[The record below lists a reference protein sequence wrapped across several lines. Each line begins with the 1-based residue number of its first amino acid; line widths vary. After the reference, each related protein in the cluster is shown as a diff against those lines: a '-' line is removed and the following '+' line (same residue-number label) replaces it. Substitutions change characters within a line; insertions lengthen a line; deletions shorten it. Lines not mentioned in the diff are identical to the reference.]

1 MSITMGTT
9 LASLVTNK
17 RRVSALKSL
26 GIVTVGDALTYYPFR
41 VTEPVPL
48 RAIREAAPGQQ
59 MAFAAVIRD
68 MRVVPMNA
76 RRGYRLEATVDD
88 ADFARSRHVPGST
101 ARLTFFSYRKS
112 YVDWVS
118 MRLRAGTSVVVSGM
132 PSEYMGQ
139 LQFTHPEILTVA
151 PGSAGTGAGLEG
163 YARGAASGNGAFA
176 GSADPYASAQSAYP
190 PAAAAP
196 SGAALKYDAD
206 TVQEALT
213 RVCRP
218 RPVYHASSRISSE
231 HIHETILGLL
241 WMMGARTSSTSDG
254 QLTGAGSADIVAPTT
269 DTIAVQNGEEK
280 SGTTAE
286 SGAEALSQSIPDVLP
301 ESVRKA
307 KNLMHRAEAFLAI
320 HDPASTARFKEAIET
335 LRYEE
340 AFVSQTSLLKARQ
353 HAHKSSAHPC
363 PLNEAL
369 ETARASV
376 GEAAAEPSAQPGAS
390 ERGAATNL
398 PDLPNLRDRFIA
410 SLPFTLTV
418 GQSQVVDDIASDLER
433 DWPMQRLLQ
442 GEVGSGK
449 TVVALA
455 AMLQAVGAGYQ
466 AVLVAPTQVLAEQH
480 YETISKMV
488 SGLTLAQP
496 GAKETDA
503 AADVEGAMGASG
515 ASTVSSSKVTAEIPV
530 TLLTGGMKLAARR
543 KALAAAASGEPGIIV
558 ATHAA
563 FSKTFQAP
571 HLALVVID
579 EQHRFGV
586 EQRESLNAKTDDGTT
601 PHLLV
606 MTATPIPRTAAMT
619 WFGDLDISWL
629 TELPG
634 GRKPIRTVV
643 VNEADAATMGR
654 MFAHIR
660 ARVDAGE
667 RAYIVCPRIDAD
679 DEENEGGSGVSA
691 AAGSARGRAAASGSS
706 ARTAAG
712 GRATRAAADAIG
724 IDDPYETFDENGETV
739 ARPPLHAVAEI
750 ADRLQKLPQFQG
762 IRFATLTGRDKD
774 DVKTQVMA
782 DFAGGETPI
791 LVSTT
796 VIEVGVDVKQA
807 SCIVIFDADRYG
819 LSQLHQLRGR
829 VGRGGTNSWA
839 FLISRAEPGS
849 PAEQRLEVIHHSL
862 DGAEIAQAD
871 LEFRGAGD
879 VLGDAQSGGK
889 SSLKL
894 LRVVKDA
901 DMIADARTRAGQ
913 LLAADPELAGEVQ
926 LAGAVLDFTRG
937 NETFL
942 TSS

>member
-1 MSITMGTT
+1 MSITMDTT

-88 ADFARSRHVPGST
+88 ADFARSRRVPGST

-176 GSADPYASAQSAYP
+176 GSTDPYASVQSAYP
-190 PAAAAP
+190 PAAAAS

-241 WMMGARTSSTSDG
+241 WMMGARTSSTPDG
-254 QLTGAGSADIVAPTT
+254 QLAGAGSAGIVAPTT
-269 DTIAVQNGEEK
+269 DTIAVQNGEEN

-320 HDPASTARFKEAIET
+320 HDPASTTRFKEAIET

-340 AFVSQTSLLKARQ
+340 AFVSQTSLLKARS
-353 HAHKSSAHPC
+353 HAHKSAAHSC
-363 PLNEAL
+363 PLV
-369 ETARASV
+369 TDS
-376 GEAAAEPSAQPGAS
+376 
-390 ERGAATNL
+390 
-398 PDLPNLRDRFIA
+398 LRDQFIA
-410 SLPFTLTV
+410 SLPFSLTA
-418 GQSQVVDDIASDLER
+418 GQQQVIHDIAADLAH

-455 AMLQAVGAGYQ
+455 AMLQAVDAGYQ

-480 YETISKMV
+480 AETIGRMV
-488 SGLTLAQP
+488 EQLKPA
-496 GAKETDA
+496 
-503 AADVEGAMGASG
+503 
-515 ASTVSSSKVTAEIPV
+515 IPV

-543 KALAAAASGEPGIIV
+543 KALAAASSGEPGIIV

-679 DEENEGGSGVSA
+679 DEGNEGGSGVSA

-901 DMIADARTRAGQ
+901 DMIADARTRAEQ
-913 LLAADPELAGEVQ
+913 LLAADPELADEVQ